1 MRTVTL
7 AEPGRFEI
15 ASVPEPVPGPDQALV
30 RVHRIGVC
38 GTDIKA
44 YAGQQPF
51 FSYPRIL
58 GHELGVE
65 VISAPPGQGRV
76 KAGDR
81 CAVEPYLVCGSCH
94 PCRAGRANCCESLK
108 VLGVHSD
115 GGMQPLICVPA
126 STLHPSAKLSLDQLA
141 LVETLG
147 IGAHAVERSGI
158 GSGRRAIVV
167 GAGPIGLTV
176 VQFALAA
183 GADVTV
189 LELSPQRREFVAQF
203 GVRTLAE
210 PDAGYYEYVFDATG
224 NRAAMEK
231 SFDLVGSAG
240 TLTFVGL
247 IQDRVSF
254 DDVEFHRREL
264 SVLASRNSFGL
275 FPQIIAAIESGRIDT
290 RPWITARMRLGQV
303 PDRFVEVTKDP
314 TLVKSIV
321 ETSDADL

>member
-1 MRTVTL
+1 MRTVIL
-7 AEPGRFEI
+7 AEPGRFETGS
-15 ASVPEPVPGPDQALV
+15 APEPVPGPGEALV

-44 YAGQQPF
+44 YAGLQPF

-65 VISAPPGQGRV
+65 VIAAPAGQDRI
-76 KAGDR
+76 KAGDS
-81 CAVEPYLVCGSCH
+81 CAVEPYLACGECH
-94 PCRAGRANCCESLK
+94 PCRIGRSNCCESLK

-115 GGMQPLICVPA
+115 GGMQPFISVPV
-126 STLHPSAKLSLDQLA
+126 STLHPSEQLSLDQLA

-158 GSGRRAIVV
+158 GPGRPALVV

-183 GADVTV
+183 GAEVTV
-189 LELSPQRREFVAQF
+189 LELSPQRRKFVEQF
-203 GVRTLAE
+203 GVRTLSQA
-210 PDAGYYEYVFDATG
+210 DDGFYEFVFDATG
-224 NRAAMEK
+224 NRAAMEA

-264 SVLASRNSFGL
+264 TVLASRNSFGL
-275 FPQIIAAIESGRIDT
+275 FPQIIAAIERGRIDT
-290 RPWITARMRLGQV
+290 RPWITARMSLDQV
-303 PDRFVEVTKDP
+303 PSRFVEVTKDP
-314 TLVKSIV
+314 TLVKSMV
-321 ETSDADL
+321 ETNDGDL